1 MIFLYFLCGLYFLGM
16 LFILIYSLAQ
26 GHLLFHFLKAQR
38 SWGKIAK
45 KIPKD
50 WPSVTVQLPVYNE
63 LYVVERLIEAVAKLN
78 YPRELLEIQLLDD
91 STDQTVDLIREKLK
105 KTILKSTFNTFIGGI
120 ELASR
125 PELCG
130 KD

>member
-45 KIPKD
+45 KN
-50 WPSVTVQLPVYNE
+50 SEGL
-63 LYVVERLIEAVAKLN
+63 AKRHRSATGL
-78 YPRELLEIQLLDD
+78 
-91 STDQTVDLIREKLK
+91 
-105 KTILKSTFNTFIGGI
+105 
-120 ELASR
+120 
-125 PELCG
+125 
-130 KD
+130 